1 MTSQA
6 ALVFGPFAVGAVLVM
21 IVGFYSLLST
31 RNLIRSI
38 IALEVLT
45 KSVTLLI
52 ILAGYTTAQQALA
65 QSLAITLIVI
75 EVAVMVVGVGLVLR
89 IHSQTGS
96 IDTNTV
102 ENIKG

>member
-1 MTSQA
+1 MTPQA
-6 ALVFGPFAVGAVLVM
+6 ALVFGTFAVGAVLVM
-21 IVGFYSLLST
+21 MVGFYSLLST

-38 IALEVLT
+38 ISLEILS

-52 ILAGYTTAQQALA
+52 ILAGYTAAQQALA

-89 IHSQTGS
+89 IHAHTGS

>member
-1 MTSQA
+1 MTPQA
-6 ALVFGPFAVGAVLVM
+6 AMVFGTFAVGAVLVM

-38 IALEVLT
+38 ISLEILS

-52 ILAGYTTAQQALA
+52 ILAGYIAAQQALA

-75 EVAVMVVGVGLVLR
+75 EVAVMVVAVGLVLGM
-89 IHSQTGS
+89 HAQTGS